1 MCYEPGGNGSFENET
16 NRNNSSA
23 PSGSASCNNCDT
35 CADNKNSGRTPSSG
49 TSSGKCPCKPGSKCN
64 CKPGGKCPCKPCCK
78 CNCDDL
84 ADGISHISVSSTF
97 DHQDTATVGQT
108 GSAWA
113 CANGKRISNS
123 RINWVTSNPNVARV
137 DGSGNITIVGR
148 GSARIYA
155 CINGKKTLCSSF
167 VITAVPADGSSG
179 SGGGSLFA
187 PDRWVIPAHDIT
199 TFENEIDLKK
209 CYQSYPASAPKI
221 AEFSI
226 CSSGSGD
233 VASVDANGILTFFRY
248 GEVRV
253 SIRSTLNPQVY
264 ATICVQY
271 APRLR
276 LLDAGKAEIQ
286 DHTSVYLG
294 RNTHVTVR
302 AADPNFRTIWT
313 SDDDSIATVSDTG
326 VIFGQKC
333 GTTTLHVTATSNSRS
348 WSTTQDIE
356 VTVEDCV
363 TFHQFVVGDTE
374 DNGYPADVT
383 KGLYVKYYAT
393 RLEHLRVIRAPRQRD
408 SVAEWKASVPPRLGT
423 NATVF
428 GGRFDLPP
436 IVIYDAT
443 NLQYNNRN
451 KTRTKGDYPDSIQ
464 NTDPDDGDAP
474 FGLLI
479 FYKDQPVPEIYS
491 AKDTLD
497 DPNDISNI
505 QLALGGGNLLADQSF
520 PDHQSFNTAYRAV
533 TKAGRAYANG
543 NRPRTAIG
551 YNPDTDQIILAV
563 FYMPYESDDDDDD
576 SNSVQV
582 GPDGKLDETTY
593 IAKSGKKKAN
603 ADEEDEDESK
613 KGASLY
619 DVHTI
624 MKDLGC
630 NTVLNLDGGGST
642 RISYKE
648 NGNITCL
655 YVYKNETL
663 NVQANIIIDP
673 AVATGESETPIFWSD
688 TDAAA

>member
-16 NRNNSSA
+16 DRNNSSA

-35 CADNKNSGRTPSSG
+35 CADNRNAGRTP
-49 TSSGKCPCKPGSKCN
+49 SSGKCPCKPGSKCN

-209 CYQSYPASAPKI
+209 YYQSYPASAPKI

-333 GTTTLHVTATSNSRS
+333 GTTTLHVTATSNSRN
-348 WSTTQDIE
+348 WSTTRDIE

-363 TFHQFVVGDTE
+363 TFHQFVVGNIE

-393 RLEHLRVIRAPRQRD
+393 RLEHLRVIRTPWQGD

-423 NATVF
+423 NATLF
-428 GGRFDLPP
+428 GGDYHFPTF
-436 IVIYDAT
+436 IIY
-443 NLQYNNRN
+443 NGESLKYNNGN
-451 KTRTKGDYPDSIQ
+451 GGHTLPSEME
-464 NTDPDDGDAP
+464 NVDPTANDAP

-491 AKDTLD
+491 AKGTLD

-533 TKAGRAYANG
+533 TKAGRGYASDK
-543 NRPRTAIG
+543 RPRTAIG

-563 FYMPYESDDDDDD
+563 FYMPYESDDDDD

-593 IAKSGKKKAN
+593 IANASKEGKDKG
-603 ADEEDEDESK
+603 K

-655 YVYKNETL
+655 YVYKNEGL

>member
-49 TSSGKCPCKPGSKCN
+49 TSSGKCPCKPGGKCN
-64 CKPGGKCPCKPCCK
+64 CKPGGK

-209 CYQSYPASAPKI
+209 YYQSYPASAPKI

-333 GTTTLHVTATSNSRS
+333 GTTTLHVTATSNSRN
-348 WSTTQDIE
+348 WSTTRDIE

-363 TFHQFVVGDTE
+363 TFHQFVVGNTE

-393 RLEHLRVIRAPRQRD
+393 RLEHLRVIRTPWQGD

-423 NATVF
+423 NATLF
-428 GGRFDLPP
+428 GGDYHFPTF
-436 IVIYDAT
+436 IIYDGES
-443 NLQYNNRN
+443 LKYNNGN
-451 KTRTKGDYPDSIQ
+451 GGHTPPPKME
-464 NTDPDDGDAP
+464 NVDPKSDGAP

-491 AKDTLD
+491 AKGTLD

-563 FYMPYESDDDDDD
+563 FYMPFEGYSKTH
-576 SNSVQV
+576 SVQV

-593 IAKSGKKKAN
+593 IAKLGRKKAN
-603 ADEEDEDESK
+603 EEDEDESK

-655 YVYKNETL
+655 YVCDNETL

>member
-1 MCYEPGGNGSFENET
+1 M
-16 NRNNSSA
+16 
-23 PSGSASCNNCDT
+23 
-35 CADNKNSGRTPSSG
+35 
-49 TSSGKCPCKPGSKCN
+49 
-64 CKPGGKCPCKPCCK
+64 
-78 CNCDDL
+78 
-84 ADGISHISVSSTF
+84 
-97 DHQDTATVGQT
+97 
-108 GSAWA
+108 
-113 CANGKRISNS
+113 
-123 RINWVTSNPNVARV
+123 
-137 DGSGNITIVGR
+137 
-148 GSARIYA
+148 
-155 CINGKKTLCSSF
+155 
-167 VITAVPADGSSG
+167 
-179 SGGGSLFA
+179 
-187 PDRWVIPAHDIT
+187 
-199 TFENEIDLKK
+199 
-209 CYQSYPASAPKI
+209 
-221 AEFSI
+221 
-226 CSSGSGD
+226 
-233 VASVDANGILTFFRY
+233 DANGILTFFRY

-348 WSTTQDIE
+348 WSTTRDIE

-363 TFHQFVVGDTE
+363 TFHQFVVGNTE

-393 RLEHLRVIRAPRQRD
+393 RLEHLRVDRTDWRGEK
-408 SVAEWKASVPPRLGT
+408 VEEWRKRVPPRFGT
-423 NATVF
+423 NATVY
-428 GGRFDLPP
+428 GGGYDFPP

-443 NLQYNNRN
+443 TLQYNNRN
-451 KTRTKGDYPDSIQ
+451 KTRTKDDYPNPMT

-491 AKDTLD
+491 AKGTLD

-533 TKAGRAYANG
+533 TKAGRAYADD
-543 NRPRTAIG
+543 NRARTAIG

-563 FYMPYESDDDDDD
+563 FYMPKRKINETTYLADESDD
-576 SNSVQV
+576 V
-582 GPDGKLDETTY
+582 
-593 IAKSGKKKAN
+593 
-603 ADEEDEDESK
+603 
-613 KGASLY
+613 GASLY

-648 NGNITCL
+648 NGKATYL
-655 YVYKNETL
+655 YANAGRDVM
-663 NVQANIIIDP
+663 ANIYIDP

-688 TDAAA
+688 TDMTA

>member
-64 CKPGGKCPCKPCCK
+64 CKPGGKCNCKPGGK

-209 CYQSYPASAPKI
+209 YYQSYPASAPKI

-563 FYMPYESDDDDDD
+563 FYMPKRKINETTYLADESDD
-576 SNSVQV
+576 V
-582 GPDGKLDETTY
+582 
-593 IAKSGKKKAN
+593 
-603 ADEEDEDESK
+603 
-613 KGASLY
+613 GASLY

-648 NGNITCL
+648 NGKATYL
-655 YVYKNETL
+655 YANAGRDVM
-663 NVQANIIIDP
+663 ANIYIDP

-688 TDAAA
+688 TDTAA

>member
-64 CKPGGKCPCKPCCK
+64 CKPGGKCNCKPGGK

-199 TFENEIDLKK
+199 TFEKEIDLKK

-333 GTTTLHVTATSNSRS
+333 GTTTLHVTATSNSRN
-348 WSTTQDIE
+348 WSTTRDIE

-363 TFHQFVVGDTE
+363 TFHQFVVGNTE

-393 RLEHLRVIRAPRQRD
+393 RLEHLRVIRTPWQGD

-423 NATVF
+423 NATLF
-428 GGRFDLPP
+428 GGDYHFPTF
-436 IVIYDAT
+436 IIYDGES
-443 NLQYNNRN
+443 LKYNNGN
-451 KTRTKGDYPDSIQ
+451 GGHTPPPKME
-464 NTDPDDGDAP
+464 NVDPKSDGAP

-491 AKDTLD
+491 AKGTLD

-563 FYMPYESDDDDDD
+563 FYMPFEGYSKTH
-576 SNSVQV
+576 SVQV

-593 IAKSGKKKAN
+593 IAKSGRKKAN
-603 ADEEDEDESK
+603 EEDEDESK

-655 YVYKNETL
+655 YVCDNETL

>member
-16 NRNNSSA
+16 DRNNSSA

-35 CADNKNSGRTPSSG
+35 CADNKNSGRTPSSD
-49 TSSGKCPCKPGSKCN
+49 TSSGKCN

-209 CYQSYPASAPKI
+209 YYQSYPASAPKI

-348 WSTTQDIE
+348 WSTTRDIE

-363 TFHQFVVGDTE
+363 TFHQFVVGNTE

-383 KGLYVKYYAT
+383 KGLYVKYYST
-393 RLEHLRVIRAPRQRD
+393 RLEHLRVDRTDWRGEK
-408 SVAEWKASVPPRLGT
+408 VEEWRKRVPPRFGT
-423 NATVF
+423 NATVY
-428 GGRFDLPP
+428 GGRFDFPP

-443 NLQYNNRN
+443 TLQYNNRN
-451 KTRTKGDYPDSIQ
+451 KTRTKGDYPDPMT
-464 NTDPDDGDAP
+464 NTDPDDRDAP

-491 AKDTLD
+491 AKGTLD

-543 NRPRTAIG
+543 NRARTAIG

-563 FYMPYESDDDDDD
+563 FYMPFEGYSKTH
-576 SNSVQV
+576 SAQV

-593 IAKSGKKKAN
+593 IAKSGREKAN
-603 ADEEDEDESK
+603 EEDEDESK

-624 MKDLGC
+624 MKGLGC

-648 NGNITCL
+648 NGKATYL
-655 YVYKNETL
+655 YADAGRDVM
-663 NVQANIIIDP
+663 ANIYIDP
-673 AVATGESETPIFWSD
+673 TVATGESETPIFWSD
-688 TDAAA
+688 TDTAA

>member
-49 TSSGKCPCKPGSKCN
+49 KCPCKPGGKCN

-348 WSTTQDIE
+348 WSTTRDIE

-363 TFHQFVVGDTE
+363 TFHQFVVGNTE

-393 RLEHLRVIRAPRQRD
+393 RLEHLRVDRTDWRGEK
-408 SVAEWKASVPPRLGT
+408 VEEWRKRVPPRFGT
-423 NATVF
+423 NATVY
-428 GGRFDLPP
+428 GGGYDFPP

-443 NLQYNNRN
+443 TLQYNNRN
-451 KTRTKGDYPDSIQ
+451 KTRTKDDYPNPMT
-464 NTDPDDGDAP
+464 NTDPDDRDAP

-491 AKDTLD
+491 AKGTLD

-533 TKAGRAYANG
+533 TKAGRAYADD
-543 NRPRTAIG
+543 NRARTAIG

-563 FYMPYESDDDDDD
+563 FYMPKRKINETTYLADESDD
-576 SNSVQV
+576 V
-582 GPDGKLDETTY
+582 
-593 IAKSGKKKAN
+593 
-603 ADEEDEDESK
+603 
-613 KGASLY
+613 GASLY

-648 NGNITCL
+648 NGKATYL
-655 YVYKNETL
+655 YANAGRDVM
-663 NVQANIIIDP
+663 ANIYIDP

-688 TDAAA
+688 TDMTA

>member
-64 CKPGGKCPCKPCCK
+64 CKPGGKCNCKPGGK

-209 CYQSYPASAPKI
+209 YYQSYPASAPKI

-333 GTTTLHVTATSNSRS
+333 GTTTLHVTATSNSRN
-348 WSTTQDIE
+348 WSTTRDIE

-363 TFHQFVVGDTE
+363 TFHQFVVGNTE

-393 RLEHLRVIRAPRQRD
+393 RLEHLRVIRTPWQGD

-423 NATVF
+423 NATLF
-428 GGRFDLPP
+428 GGDYHFPTF
-436 IVIYDAT
+436 IIYDGES
-443 NLQYNNRN
+443 LKYNNGN
-451 KTRTKGDYPDSIQ
+451 GGHTPPPKME
-464 NTDPDDGDAP
+464 NVDPKSDGAP

-491 AKDTLD
+491 AKGTLD

-563 FYMPYESDDDDDD
+563 FYMPFEGYSKTH
-576 SNSVQV
+576 SVQV

-593 IAKSGKKKAN
+593 IAKLGRKKAN
-603 ADEEDEDESK
+603 EEDEDESK

-655 YVYKNETL
+655 YVCDNETL

>member
-16 NRNNSSA
+16 DRNNSSA

-49 TSSGKCPCKPGSKCN
+49 
-64 CKPGGKCPCKPCCK
+64 KCPCKPCCK

-84 ADGISHISVSSTF
+84 ADGISQISVSSTF

-199 TFENEIDLKK
+199 TFEKEIDLKK
-209 CYQSYPASAPKI
+209 YYQSYPASAPKI

-348 WSTTQDIE
+348 WSTTRDIE

-363 TFHQFVVGDTE
+363 TFHQFVVGNTE

-393 RLEHLRVIRAPRQRD
+393 RLEHLRVDRTDWRGEK
-408 SVAEWKASVPPRLGT
+408 VEEWRKRVPPRFGT
-423 NATVF
+423 NATVY
-428 GGRFDLPP
+428 GGGYDLPP

-443 NLQYNNRN
+443 TLQYNNRKETPN
-451 KTRTKGDYPDSIQ
+451 KDDYPNPMT

-491 AKDTLD
+491 AKGTLD

-533 TKAGRAYANG
+533 TKAGRAYADD
-543 NRPRTAIG
+543 NRARTAIG

-563 FYMPYESDDDDDD
+563 FYMPKRKINETTYLADESDD
-576 SNSVQV
+576 V
-582 GPDGKLDETTY
+582 
-593 IAKSGKKKAN
+593 
-603 ADEEDEDESK
+603 
-613 KGASLY
+613 GASLY

-648 NGNITCL
+648 NGKATYL
-655 YVYKNETL
+655 YANAGRDVM
-663 NVQANIIIDP
+663 ANIYIDP

>member
-16 NRNNSSA
+16 DRNNSSA

-35 CADNKNSGRTPSSG
+35 CADNRNAGRTP
-49 TSSGKCPCKPGSKCN
+49 SSGKCPCKPGGKCN

-209 CYQSYPASAPKI
+209 YYQSYPASAPKI

-276 LLDAGKAEIQ
+276 LLDAGKEEIQ

-333 GTTTLHVTATSNSRS
+333 GTTTLHVTATSNSRN
-348 WSTTQDIE
+348 WSTTRDIE

-563 FYMPYESDDDDDD
+563 FYMPEMKI
-576 SNSVQV
+576 N
-582 GPDGKLDETTY
+582 ETTY
-593 IAKSGKKKAN
+593 L
-603 ADEEDEDESK
+603 ADGSYDV
-613 KGASLY
+613 GASLY

-624 MKDLGC
+624 MKGLGC

-648 NGNITCL
+648 NGKATYL
-655 YVYKNETL
+655 YADAGRDVM
-663 NVQANIIIDP
+663 ANIYIDP
-673 AVATGESETPIFWSD
+673 TVATGESETPIFWSD
-688 TDAAA
+688 TDTAA

>member
-35 CADNKNSGRTPSSG
+35 CADNRNAGRTPSSG
-49 TSSGKCPCKPGSKCN
+49 KCNCKPGSKCN

-209 CYQSYPASAPKI
+209 YYQSYPASAPKI

-348 WSTTQDIE
+348 WSTTRDIE

-363 TFHQFVVGDTE
+363 TFHQFVVGNTE

-393 RLEHLRVIRAPRQRD
+393 RLEHLRVIRTPWQGD

-423 NATVF
+423 NATLF
-428 GGRFDLPP
+428 GGDYHFPTF
-436 IVIYDAT
+436 IIY
-443 NLQYNNRN
+443 NGESLKYNNGN
-451 KTRTKGDYPDSIQ
+451 GGHTLPSEME
-464 NTDPDDGDAP
+464 NVDPTANDAP

-491 AKDTLD
+491 AKGTLD

-543 NRPRTAIG
+543 NRARTAIG

-563 FYMPYESDDDDDD
+563 FYMPFEGYSKTH
-576 SNSVQV
+576 SAQV

-593 IAKSGKKKAN
+593 IAKSGREKAN
-603 ADEEDEDESK
+603 EEDEDESK

-624 MKDLGC
+624 MKGLGC

-648 NGNITCL
+648 NGKATYL
-655 YVYKNETL
+655 YADAGRDVM
-663 NVQANIIIDP
+663 ANIYIDP
-673 AVATGESETPIFWSD
+673 TVATGESETPIFWSD
-688 TDAAA
+688 TDTAA

>member
-16 NRNNSSA
+16 DRNNSSA

-35 CADNKNSGRTPSSG
+35 CADNRNAGRTPSSD
-49 TSSGKCPCKPGSKCN
+49 TSSGKCN

-209 CYQSYPASAPKI
+209 YYQSYPASAPKI

-348 WSTTQDIE
+348 WSTTRDIE

-363 TFHQFVVGDTE
+363 TFHQFVVGNTE

-393 RLEHLRVIRAPRQRD
+393 RLEHLRVDRTDWRGEK
-408 SVAEWKASVPPRLGT
+408 VEEWRKRVPPRFGT
-423 NATVF
+423 NATVY
-428 GGRFDLPP
+428 GGRFDFPP

-443 NLQYNNRN
+443 TLQYNNRN
-451 KTRTKGDYPDSIQ
+451 KTRTRGDYPDPMT
-464 NTDPDDGDAP
+464 NTDPDDRDAP

-491 AKDTLD
+491 AKGTLD

-543 NRPRTAIG
+543 NRARTAIG

-563 FYMPYESDDDDDD
+563 FYMPFEGYSKTH
-576 SNSVQV
+576 SAQV

-593 IAKSGKKKAN
+593 IAKSGREKAN
-603 ADEEDEDESK
+603 EEDEDESK

-624 MKDLGC
+624 MKGLGC

-648 NGNITCL
+648 NGKATYL
-655 YVYKNETL
+655 YADAGRDVM
-663 NVQANIIIDP
+663 ANIYIDP
-673 AVATGESETPIFWSD
+673 TVATGESETPIFWSD
-688 TDAAA
+688 TDTAA

>member
-49 TSSGKCPCKPGSKCN
+49 KCPCKPGGKCN

-209 CYQSYPASAPKI
+209 YYQSYPASAPKI

-276 LLDAGKAEIQ
+276 LLDAGKEEIQ

-313 SDDDSIATVSDTG
+313 SDDDSIASVSDTG

-333 GTTTLHVTATSNSRS
+333 GTTTLHVTATSNSRN
-348 WSTTQDIE
+348 WSTTRDIE

-363 TFHQFVVGDTE
+363 TFHQFVVGSTE

-491 AKDTLD
+491 AKGTLD

-563 FYMPYESDDDDDD
+563 FYMPKRKINETTYLADESDD
-576 SNSVQV
+576 V
-582 GPDGKLDETTY
+582 
-593 IAKSGKKKAN
+593 
-603 ADEEDEDESK
+603 
-613 KGASLY
+613 GASLY

-648 NGNITCL
+648 NGKATYL
-655 YVYKNETL
+655 YANAGRDVM
-663 NVQANIIIDP
+663 ANIYIDP

-688 TDAAA
+688 TDMTA